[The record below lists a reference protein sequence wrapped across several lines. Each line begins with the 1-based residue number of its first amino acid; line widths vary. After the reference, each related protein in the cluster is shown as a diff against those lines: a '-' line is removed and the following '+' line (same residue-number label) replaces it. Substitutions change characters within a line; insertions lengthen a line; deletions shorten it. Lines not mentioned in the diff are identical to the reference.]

1 MSTATSEASPT
12 PTPFVLDI
20 TLVEDSTAFPDNIN
34 LTDDGCGSS
43 CPNSCVTSSFGS
55 D

>member
-1 MSTATSEASPT
+1 MSVTIPEST
-12 PTPFVLDI
+12 PTSAFALDI